1 MDGRRRDRQSERL
14 RHAALH
20 TGRTGGPRAQ
30 ESQRE
35 SQQSSAGR
43 PRAAGRQGTQ
53 ECRESVSGRGWST
66 EVNPRGSRCN
76 PGKAAALGSS
86 LPSMGGRGTRDS
98 EGGNQSTETPRG
110 SPHAPPPTP
119 FHSNLEHP
127 AVCLNFGSR
136 RSRGPFN
143 VQLSPSLSGL
153 GTGGKG
159 QGDRARNTSA
169 GPA

>member
-1 MDGRRRDRQSERL
+1 MQSRKSGRF
-14 RHAALH
+14 
-20 TGRTGGPRAQ
+20 
-30 ESQRE
+30 RE
-35 SQQSSAGR
+35 LSSFY
-43 PRAAGRQGTQ
+43 GRQRHQ
-53 ECRESVSGRGWST
+53 GRG
-66 EVNPRGSRCN
+66 
-76 PGKAAALGSS
+76 
-86 LPSMGGRGTRDS
+86 GREPEHRDS
-98 EGGNQSTETPRG
+98 KGISTR
-110 SPHAPPPTP
+110 PPPTP